1 MSDLQG
7 NRPQARAHE
16 RGVLSRRSVLKGG
29 VGTLA
34 TAALSAVGGAPHQAW
49 AATPEFDIVS
59 MGAVDLSEA
68 IHAKQVSC
76 VQVMNAYLDQI
87 ARLNP
92 SVNAVVALQDRESLL
107 KQAGERD
114 AQLARGESSGPLHG
128 FPQAVKNLDA
138 VKGIRFTQGSPIFKD
153 RVAAAD
159 SIMVERLRRNGA
171 IFIGKTNTPEF
182 GLGSQTYNN
191 VYGTTKNA
199 YDQTRT
205 SGGSSGGAAVAV
217 ALRMQAV
224 ADGSDHAGSLRNPP
238 SFNNVFGLRT
248 SYGRI
253 PIAGKDVFTPGLGV
267 QGTIGRSPADI
278 GLLLSV
284 QAGYDPR
291 VPYSIKEDPKQFS
304 QPLQRDFK
312 NVSIAWLGDF
322 NGHLP
327 FEPGVLDLDRSTLK
341 TFSDIGC
348 RVDEARP
355 DFDME
360 KVWTDWLALRAWMT
374 ASSLKPLYAD
384 PAKRALLKPEAI
396 WEIER
401 GLKLDADQIAAA
413 QEGRTAWYQAL
424 RKFMDRYEYVV
435 LPTAQVFPF
444 DANLHWPTEVG
455 GKAMD
460 TYHRWMEVVIP
471 ITMSGLPSL
480 NVPAGF
486 NDAGLP
492 AGIQIVSRNEGEL
505 ACLQLGAAYDEAT
518 GWVRQRKPGLLGK
531 A

>member
-1 MSDLQG
+1 MPCLESMWL
-7 NRPQARAHE
+7 RAAGRHT
-16 RGVLSRRSVLKGG
+16 LSRRAVLKNGMG
-29 VGTLA
+29 ALSA
-34 TAALSAVGGAPHQAW
+34 AALSAGGATSKVW
-49 AATPEFDIVS
+49 AASSESDIVS
-59 MGAVDLSEA
+59 MGAVELA
-68 IHAKQVSC
+68 RGIHSKQVSC
-76 VQVMNAYLDQI
+76 VEVMNAYLDQI
-87 ARLNP
+87 AKLNP
-92 SVNAVVALQDRESLL
+92 SVNAIVALQDRESLL
-107 KQAGERD
+107 KQATD
-114 AQLARGESSGPLHG
+114 CDMQLSRGDSKGPLHG
-128 FPQAVKNLDA
+128 FPQAVKDLDS

-153 RVAAAD
+153 RVAPSD
-159 SIMVERLRRNGA
+159 SIMVERLRRSGV

-238 SFNNVFGLRT
+238 SFNNVFGLRP

-253 PIAGKDVFTPGLGV
+253 PTSGKDVFTPGLSV
-267 QGTIGRSPADI
+267 QGAIGRSPADI
-278 GLLLSV
+278 ALLLSV

-291 VPYSIKEDPKQFS
+291 APYSIEQDPSQFA

-312 NVSIAWLGDF
+312 GVSIAWLGDF
-322 NGHLP
+322 GGHLP
-327 FEPGVLDLDRSTLK
+327 FEPGVLDLDRSALK
-341 TFSDIGC
+341 AFSDVGC
-348 RVDEARP
+348 RVDEAQP
-355 DFDME
+355 SFDME
-360 KVWTDWLALRAWMT
+360 KLWQDWLVLRAWLT
-374 ASSLKPLYAD
+374 ASSLKPLYDD
-384 PAKRALLKPEAI
+384 PAKRALMKPEAI
-396 WEIER
+396 WEVER
-401 GLKLDADQIAAA
+401 GLKLDADQVTAA

-424 RKFMDRYEYVV
+424 RRFMDKYEYLI

-444 DANLHWPTEVG
+444 DANLHWPKEVG

-486 NDAGLP
+486 SDEGLP
-492 AGIQIVSRNEGEL
+492 AGIQIVGRNHADL

-518 GWVRQRKPGLLGK
+518 GWVRRRKPDLLGK
-531 A
+531 V